1 MAGICDGPG
10 RDKGDRWEPAGH
22 VTGTYA
28 TWRSRRSTCHSGRMR
43 PGADDPTSDDHAD
56 LSARIDAASA
66 LNRLSH
72 ALVGH
77 RATPEV
83 LQRIASAADDLAARI
98 EQEPVRERSME
109 IGASPRFLRAVV
121 EPRPLADVVD
131 GGAFLDMFEDSPVSG
146 SANPL
151 SIGLRIRQDGDQ
163 ALGMVTL
170 DRGWEGAPGRS
181 HGGIVASC
189 VDETLGGLLP
199 VIGEMA
205 FTGEL
210 SLRYEAPCPMGIP
223 LEFRSWLERR
233 DGRKLH
239 LACTGSADGE
249 VFVRATALFITVD
262 LGRFRPV
269 G

>member
-1 MAGICDGPG
+1 MPEGP
-10 RDKGDRWEPAGH
+10 
-22 VTGTYA
+22 
-28 TWRSRRSTCHSGRMR
+28 
-43 PGADDPTSDDHAD
+43 DDPTHDDHDD
-56 LSARIDAASA
+56 LSARVDAASA

-83 LQRIASAADDLAARI
+83 LQRIASAAGDLATRI
-98 EQEPVRERSME
+98 EQEPVRQRGME
-109 IGASPRFLRAVV
+109 IGASPRFLQAIV
-121 EPRPLADVVD
+121 EPRPLSDVVD

-151 SIGLRIRQDGDQ
+151 SIGLRIRQDGGQ
-163 ALGMVTL
+163 VVGVVTL
-170 DRGWEGAPGRS
+170 DRGWEGAPDRS

-210 SLRYEAPCPMGIP
+210 SLRYEGPCPMGTP
-223 LEFRSWLERR
+223 LEFRAWLERR
-233 DGRKLH
+233 EGRKLH
-239 LACTGSADGE
+239 LACTGSASGD
-249 VFVRATALFITVD
+249 VFVRATAVFITVD
-262 LGRFRPV
+262 LERFRTV
-269 G
+269 S

>member
-1 MAGICDGPG
+1 
-10 RDKGDRWEPAGH
+10 
-22 VTGTYA
+22 
-28 TWRSRRSTCHSGRMR
+28 MR
-43 PGADDPTSDDHAD
+43 QGADDPTSDDHAD
-56 LSARIDAASA
+56 LSARIDTASA

-83 LQRIASAADDLAARI
+83 LERIASAADDLAARI

-109 IGASPRFLRAVV
+109 IGASPGFLQAVA
-121 EPRPLADVVD
+121 EPQTLAEVVD
-131 GGAFLDMFEDSPVSG
+131 GGAFLDMFDDSPVSG

-151 SIGLRIRQDGDQ
+151 SIGLRIRREGDQ
-163 ALGMVTL
+163 AVGVVTL

-189 VDETLGGLLP
+189 VDETFGGLLP

-210 SLRYEAPCPMGIP
+210 SLRYEGPCPLGVP
-223 LEFRSWLERR
+223 LEFRSWLEGRE
-233 DGRKLH
+233 GRKLH

-249 VFVRATALFITVD
+249 VFVRATAVFITVD
-262 LGRFRPV
+262 LERFRPA